1 MEKTGGCGVGGC
13 GASRP
18 RKLEWFGAI
27 GGVRTSNM
35 SVRLLVCPRSRVMET
50 HTPSSSASKFLMT
63 RDPDARTASTSALA
77 SRRSVAMA
85 HLKTRDT
92 SNLRSTPLPR
102 GRSRGAAAY
111 APSAI
116 QRARNESSRA
126 SSPVSRS
133 SPALDVVGGTTGP
146 HPRAQSETPR
156 PSRSAPEKITF
167 EI

>member
-50 HTPSSSASKFLMT
+50 HTPSSSASNFLMT

-85 HLKTRDT
+85 GSLEDT
-92 SNLRSTPLPR
+92 SKSEIDSST
-102 GRSRGAAAY
+102 SGAL
-111 APSAI
+111 SGH
-116 QRARNESSRA
+116 
-126 SSPVSRS
+126 
-133 SPALDVVGGTTGP
+133 AL
-146 HPRAQSETPR
+146 
-156 PSRSAPEKITF
+156 
-167 EI
+167 

>member
-85 HLKTRDT
+85 GSLEDTRDET
-92 SNLRSTPLPR
+92 LQNLRSTPLPR
-102 GRSRGAAAY
+102 GR
-111 APSAI
+111 APDAP
-116 QRARNESSRA
+116 RARFHARETNPRVPRVRSR
-126 SSPVSRS
+126 V
-133 SPALDVVGGTTGP
+133 
-146 HPRAQSETPR
+146 RAQPWMSWVAPPDHTRAPKVRRPAHPGQPPR
-156 PSRSAPEKITF
+156 K
-167 EI
+167 